1 MMMPGLHWQRSSFPA
16 CGAGVCAVLTQCQL
30 TLAPCS
36 EMLLGIVLALA
47 ADQWAQVAQPCRA
60 LLAGSSAASQ
70 TQLATELISK
80 LALGLADAAHG
91 SEDALILH
99 ARRLSTAIQ
108 VSFLAASTPAL
119 SQGWTHGLLC
129 QPVLTC

>member
-1 MMMPGLHWQRSSFPA
+1 M
-16 CGAGVCAVLTQCQL
+16 LTQCQL

-60 LLAGSSAASQ
+60 FLGGNPAASQ
-70 TQLATELISK
+70 TASVTAIISK
-80 LALGLADAAHG
+80 LTLGLNDAARG
-91 SEDALILH
+91 SEDAFLLH

-108 VSFLAASTPAL
+108 VKSLTNNPFYATWIILGQHFWDVLILAIVESL
-119 SQGWTHGLLC
+119 HLQR
-129 QPVLTC
+129 QPFH

>member
-1 MMMPGLHWQRSSFPA
+1 M
-16 CGAGVCAVLTQCQL
+16 QCRL

-60 LLAGSSAASQ
+60 FLAGSSAVSQ
-70 TQLATELISK
+70 TQLATGLISK
-80 LALGLADAAHG
+80 LALGLADAARG

-108 VSFLAASTPAL
+108 VSFLVASHLL
-119 SQGWTHGLLC
+119 SASAGDMDCCVSLYRHDGC
-129 QPVLTC
+129 QRIASAMYSNLERESQVGHV

>member
-1 MMMPGLHWQRSSFPA
+1 M
-16 CGAGVCAVLTQCQL
+16 LTQCRL

-60 LLAGSSAASQ
+60 FLAGRSAASQ
-70 TQLATELISK
+70 TISVMAMISN
-80 LALGLADAAHG
+80 LTLGLADAARG
-91 SEDALILH
+91 SEDAFVLH

-108 VSFLAASTPAL
+108 VRSQTNTPLYASPMSA
-119 SQGWTHGLLC
+119 GLRCHHTRLW
-129 QPVLTC
+129 